1 MTYEGAAGGPR
12 WGWGGEGTQGRQ
24 SYHIGSCRPLERL
37 SFTLNEL
44 RKDTSSSYHLQ
55 NLRGDISIITLFG
68 GSLVAKS
75 YLNLCDPISHQAPLS
90 MGFPRQEYWSGLPF
104 PSLDLPNP
112 GIKPRSPAWQILYQ

>member
-1 MTYEGAAGGPR
+1 MKKWQVVQARGGGAP
-12 WGWGGEGTQGRQ
+12 GRQ
-24 SYHIGSCRPLERL
+24 SYHIGSFRPLERL
-37 SFTLNEL
+37 RFTLNEL
-44 RKDTSSSYHLQ
+44 RKDTSSSYHLL
-55 NLRGDISIITLFG
+55 NLRGDISITILFG

-75 YLNLCDPISHQAPLS
+75 CLTLCDPITHQAPLS